1 MKITVYTIKDCAFS
15 KQEKEYLNTNKL
27 VFEEKDLEAN
37 KDFLTEMLAISNNFA
52 GTPVTRVE
60 KDDGTIAV
68 LKGFT
73 KAEFDTTFGLASPK
87 STTEAGTTPAPT
99 TTGSENLT
107 PAVPTDLTDLAT
119 PAVEQPI
126 TDLTGSTDSTDSTGS
141 AGSVSP
147 APISAETPISEPT
160 NPEPTN
166 PDLTNQVTNNQ
177 ATAPSD
183 PLKSVMDDLQA
194 KAEPV
199 TPVIEQSPTVTPP
212 VFKPTNQVT
221 NNQAT
226 SPPVVPLADA
236 PTIPDFPAK

>member
-27 VFEEKDLEAN
+27 VFEEKDLETN

-73 KAEFDTTFGLASPK
+73 KAEFDTTFGFVAEVKPPV
-87 STTEAGTTPAPT
+87 EAEVKPVVETPPAP
-99 TTGSENLT
+99 
-107 PAVPTDLTDLAT
+107 PAESVSPAPVPTDLTDLAT

-166 PDLTNQVTNNQ
+166 QVTNNQ
-177 ATAPSD
+177 ATAPPD

-194 KAEPV
+194 KAE
-199 TPVIEQSPTVTPP
+199 TTVIPP
-212 VFKPTNQVT
+212 VQPTMT
-221 NNQAT
+221 DSTDSTA
-226 SPPVVPLADA
+226 PVVPPADA
-236 PTIPDFPAK
+236 PAIPDFPAK

>member
-27 VFEEKDLEAN
+27 VFEEKDLETN

-73 KAEFDTTFGLASPK
+73 KSEFDTTFGFASPELK
-87 STTEAGTTPAPT
+87 AEAGPTVPPVTEVPPVPPVSEVSPVSQPESVTPAPIV
-99 TTGSENLT
+99 T
-107 PAVPTDLTDLAT
+107 PV
-119 PAVEQPI
+119 
-126 TDLTGSTDSTDSTGS
+126 
-141 AGSVSP
+141 
-147 APISAETPISEPT
+147 ETPI
-160 NPEPTN
+160 
-166 PDLTNQVTNNQ
+166 VTS
-177 ATAPSD
+177 PD

-194 KAEPV
+194 KVDSTLPDAISSEQPPISTSPV
-199 TPVIEQSPTVTPP
+199 VESTNPP
-212 VFKPTNQVT
+212 VPS
-221 NNQAT
+221 A
-226 SPPVVPLADA
+226 PVDVPVAPAIPSADN